1 MDARFD
7 EGSISNFDTDR
18 VSHDLRSRKM
28 LSNDEVD
35 KWWVHNKTEFV
46 EFCII
51 LSGWESISR
60 YVLFFKQWK
69 EFSFTHAFLLYR
81 MCTTVNCRT
90 IHQDDEMALLAVCF
104 SSLFLSLLLSFANE
118 GWARQLSRRYYICMY
133 VNN

>member
-69 EFSFTHAFLLYR
+69 EFSFTFTHFFYTGCVRRL
-81 MCTTVNCRT
+81 TVVRFIKMT
-90 IHQDDEMALLAVCF
+90 RWRYWRFV
-104 SSLFLSLLLSFANE
+104 SLLFF
-118 GWARQLSRRYYICMY
+118 SRFFYRLRTKDERDSWVDATIYVCM
-133 VNN
+133 